1 MSTQGQRG
9 LGKAKAFLGLL
20 ALIGLCGVIAPLLLP
35 TPGQVCIIR
44 ADTVLRSDISAHPI
58 EIAIDGGASNYRAQK
73 ANDRLEV
80 YLDRV
85 NEGPRS
91 IMVSA
96 QGYQPANLD
105 VVVKPLSLVRVEQSL
120 TPTFGMLEFRTV
132 NAKTNTDIPA
142 TVSITGVSAGT
153 GNTQAKSPQALDP
166 GGYAVRAQSA
176 GFCPNSAQMH
186 VEVGKSTQTS
196 FVLSPE
202 IGEGE
207 LARIVL
213 VWEQNPKDVDA
224 ILVQNLPGN
233 RLTTFWNNKQT
244 AVGGKPLSMLDTD
257 QTQGKGPETMTI
269 FKGHGGT
276 NSFVV
281 RYYSGEGN
289 LGSSGAIVKVITK
302 GCVEQEFK
310 VPPTFTLRAW
320 HVVDIKEDAQ
330 GQAVVT
336 VVNAS
341 MSDADMGLRGQ
352 R

>member
-1 MSTQGQRG
+1 MNPQGQRG

-20 ALIGLCGVIAPLLLP
+20 ALIGLCGVIGPLFLP
-35 TPGQVCIIR
+35 TPGQVCIILSD
-44 ADTVLRSDISAHPI
+44 AVLRSDISAHPI
-58 EIAIDGGASNYRAQK
+58 EVAIDGGASNFRLHK
-73 ANDRLEV
+73 ANNGVEL

-96 QGYQPANLD
+96 QGYQPASLAVD
-105 VVVKPLSLVRVEQSL
+105 VKPLSLVRVEQSL
-120 TPTFGMLEFRTV
+120 IPTFGLLEFRTV
-132 NAKTNTDIPA
+132 DAKTNRDIPA
-142 TVSITGVSAGT
+142 TVSTTGVSAGAESS
-153 GNTQAKSPQALDP
+153 QAKSPQALAP
-166 GGYAVRAQSA
+166 GGYVVRAQSA
-176 GFCPNSAQMH
+176 GFCPNSAQVH
-186 VEVGKSTQTS
+186 VEVGKSTQAS
-196 FVLSPE
+196 FPLSPE
-202 IGEGE
+202 IADDE

-213 VWEQNPKDVDA
+213 VWEQDPRDVDA
-224 ILVQNLPGN
+224 ILVQNLPGA

-244 AVGGKPLSMLDTD
+244 MVAGKSFSMLDTD

-302 GCVEQEFK
+302 GCVEQVFK
-310 VPPTFTLRAW
+310 VPPTFTSRAW

-330 GQAVVT
+330 GQAVVS